1 MDGRTMRIVGIDYA
15 WGQFDSLRQIDPS
28 KAKLRGRL
36 EHPDIP
42 KELIEALLEERILEL
57 DGDFGGPALGEPIE
71 VDLLALETTEGVIRI
86 RIFNRG
92 IALFLGGNDQLLRL
106 HRFLSLLRRQL
117 TGDG

>member
-1 MDGRTMRIVGIDYA
+1 MRIIGIDYT

-36 EHPDIP
+36 EHPDIAQ
-42 KELIEALLEERILEL
+42 KVTEAMLEERILEL
-57 DGDFGGPALGEPIE
+57 EGDFGDPALGEPIE
-71 VDLLALETTEGVIRI
+71 VDLLTLETTEGVIRI

-92 IALFLGGNDQLLRL
+92 IGLFLGGTDQLVRL